1 VFTRVSPLRRW
12 KILVPAAVLISA
24 LIAGGLYWH
33 SHGSAKLTEKDT
45 IVLAD
50 FANTTGDTVFDGTLK
65 QALAIQL
72 EQTPFLK
79 VLPDQKVSATLKLMN
94 READNRLN
102 QESAREVCLR
112 THSKAL
118 LTGSVARIGNQY
130 LIGLK
135 ALNCETGDTVAST
148 EVKAENRDKVLNALD
163 TAGNQLREKLGE
175 SLPSV
180 EKYNKPLVEATTSSL
195 EALKAFSEAERP
207 NVGSEA
213 GVVISLKRALEL
225 DSNFARAYA
234 SLGTAYVNLNQTR
247 LAIDNYKKAYELRER
262 VSERERFYI
271 EAQYYA
277 YVNGDIEKANQIYTE
292 WARTYPADDIPHANL
307 GNDYGEL
314 GEYEKAATETREDLR
329 LTPDDPI
336 GYTNLVNY
344 YLALGRWDEA
354 KSAYDQAMAEKLD
367 SDSLGVIRYYLAF
380 VSGDTTTMQAQ
391 AAWSAGK
398 PGMEDWV
405 LSIEANTAAYDGQLA
420 KAREL
425 SRQAVE
431 SAERAGTKD
440 VAALWEASVALR
452 DAEFGESVEAQ
463 RAVGKALSLSSGQDV
478 ELLTALAL
486 ARAGE
491 TTQAERVTEKLNQ
504 AHPLDTFIQQ
514 YWLPTIRG
522 AVELHRSNTQGAIE
536 VLKPA
541 STYEAGEPPPFL
553 MLGTMYPVYVRGQAY
568 LKIGAGQQAAL
579 EFQKIVDHRGIVLN
593 FPFGALAHLQLGR
606 AYQLAG
612 DKAKARAAYQDFLAL
627 WKHADPDIPI
637 LKQAKA
643 EYKKLQ

>member
-1 VFTRVSPLRRW
+1 
-12 KILVPAAVLISA
+12 
-24 LIAGGLYWH
+24 
-33 SHGSAKLTEKDT
+33 
-45 IVLAD
+45 
-50 FANTTGDTVFDGTLK
+50 
-65 QALAIQL
+65 
-72 EQTPFLK
+72 
-79 VLPDQKVSATLKLMN
+79 
-94 READNRLN
+94 
-102 QESAREVCLR
+102 
-112 THSKAL
+112 
-118 LTGSVARIGNQY
+118 
-130 LIGLK
+130 
-135 ALNCETGDTVAST
+135 
-148 EVKAENRDKVLNALD
+148 
-163 TAGNQLREKLGE
+163 
-175 SLPSV
+175 
-180 EKYNKPLVEATTSSL
+180 
-195 EALKAFSEAERP
+195 
-207 NVGSEA
+207 
-213 GVVISLKRALEL
+213 
-225 DSNFARAYA
+225 
-234 SLGTAYVNLNQTR
+234 VNLNQTR

-271 EAQYYA
+271 EAQYYSVVA
-277 YVNGDIEKANQIYTE
+277 GDIQKANQIYTE
-292 WARTYPADDIPHANL
+292 WARNYPADDIPHTNL
-307 GNDYGEL
+307 GNSYGEL

-398 PGMEDWV
+398 PGVEDWV

-431 SAERAGTKD
+431 SAERAGAKD
-440 VAALWEASVALR
+440 LAALWEANVALR

-637 LKQAKA
+637 LKEAKA
-643 EYKKLQ
+643 EYEKLQ